1 MSELSILLLGI
12 GVFTLVFGFLLVFF
26 PDVVLRTQIKAN
38 KLYLTD
44 SFVMKNRVTIG
55 MLSSIASL
63 FLLYV
68 FFSSVHDNFFLI
80 IGIIAGV
87 YGILLVYSPRSLLTL
102 ERHANRIY
110 MTDDFFFNNKNYVGG
125 LLVSIS
131 IYMIYT
137 YTTIFMYLN
146 NYIHNCFCFYVLFI
160 HI

>member
-1 MSELSILLLGI
+1 LSELSILLLGI
-12 GVFTLVFGFLLVFF
+12 GAFTLVFGFLLVFF
-26 PDVVLRTQIKAN
+26 PNVVLRTQIKAN

-44 SFVMKNRVTIG
+44 SFVMKNRVTVG

-63 FLLYV
+63 FMLYV
-68 FFSSVHDNFFLI
+68 FYSSVHDNFFLI

-110 MTDDFFFNNKNYVGG
+110 MTDDFFFNNKNIVGG

-137 YTTIFMYLN
+137 YTTM
-146 NYIHNCFCFYVLFI
+146 VAK
-160 HI
+160 

>member
-1 MSELSILLLGI
+1 LSELSILLLGI
-12 GVFTLVFGFLLVFF
+12 GAFTLVFGFLLVFF
-26 PDVVLRTQIKAN
+26 PNVVLRTQIKAN

-55 MLSSIASL
+55 MISSIASL
-63 FLLYV
+63 FMLYV
-68 FFSSVHDNFFLI
+68 FYSSVHDNFFLI

-110 MTDDFFFNNKNYVGG
+110 MTDDFFFNNKNIVGG

-137 YTTIFMYLN
+137 YTTM
-146 NYIHNCFCFYVLFI
+146 VAK
-160 HI
+160 

>member
-1 MSELSILLLGI
+1 MLLLAI

-26 PDVVLRTQIKAN
+26 PNVVLRKQIKAN

-55 MLSSIASL
+55 MLSSLASL

-68 FFSSVHDNFFLI
+68 FFSTIHDNYFLF
-80 IGIIAGV
+80 IGIFEGV

-110 MTDDFFFNNKNYVGG
+110 MTDDFFFNNKNLVGG
-125 LLVSIS
+125 LLVFLST
-131 IYMIYT
+131 YMIYT
-137 YTTIFMYLN
+137 YTTM
-146 NYIHNCFCFYVLFI
+146 VAK
-160 HI
+160 

>member
-1 MSELSILLLGI
+1 LSELSILLLGI
-12 GVFTLVFGFLLVFF
+12 GAFTLVFGFLLVFF
-26 PDVVLRTQIKAN
+26 PNVVLRTQIKAN

-63 FLLYV
+63 FMLYV
-68 FFSSVHDNFFLI
+68 FYSSVHDNFFLI

-110 MTDDFFFNNKNYVGG
+110 MTDDFFFNNKNIVGG

-137 YTTIFMYLN
+137 YTTM
-146 NYIHNCFCFYVLFI
+146 VAK
-160 HI
+160 

>member
-1 MSELSILLLGI
+1 MSELSILLLAI
-12 GVFTLVFGFLLVFF
+12 GAFTLVFGFLLVFF
-26 PDVVLRTQIKAN
+26 PNVVLRTQIKAN

-44 SFVMKNRVTIG
+44 SFVMKNRVTVG

-63 FLLYV
+63 FMLYV
-68 FFSSVHDNFFLI
+68 FYSSVHDNFFLI

-110 MTDDFFFNNKNYVGG
+110 MTDDFFFNNKNIVGG

-131 IYMIYT
+131 MYMIYT
-137 YTTIFMYLN
+137 YTTM
-146 NYIHNCFCFYVLFI
+146 VAK
-160 HI
+160 